1 MSELALAGRSAWGV
15 LSGSS
20 SSRSVASGFAPKPTA
35 AAAPKI
41 GRVGDSYRL
50 VGALCLSKFALVLA
64 RRRGN
69 DVAVLTI
76 ATLTMATRSQSS
88 RANCDWAVPPRT
100 NDRSRCV
107 VPPDSI
113 GRLCHFP
120 PEYAAM
126 SRIVPHGYRFVAP
139 LSLRQPS
146 NRVNLHRSACAA
158 VPSKKCLSLISC

>member
-1 MSELALAGRSAWGV
+1 MAIGGRPVSALACHQRTHRQSA
-15 LSGSS
+15 
-20 SSRSVASGFAPKPTA
+20 GFAPKPTA

-69 DVAVLTI
+69 DVALLTI
-76 ATLTMATRSQSS
+76 GTLTMAARGQSS
-88 RANCDWAVPPRT
+88 RANCDWAVPLRT

-113 GRLCHFP
+113 GRPATSRPNTLP
-120 PEYAAM
+120 M
-126 SRIVPHGYRFVAP
+126 SRIVPVGTVSWRRSA
-139 LSLRQPS
+139 SGQPS
-146 NRVNLHRSACAA
+146 NRVNLHHSACAA